1 MAYKGSRLNSSGDLL
16 TQALDISMANRI
28 ADAGE
33 SGPKGDFEGTVVGT
47 WKRLDRT
54 GAGVVEYKSKE
65 YLTRATLC
73 PSIFAVAPVEI
84 TYSNGTYF
92 TRWTHGN

>member
-1 MAYKGSRLNSSGDLL
+1 MAYKGSRLNSSNDLL

-28 ADAGE
+28 ADAGDN
-33 SGPKGDFEGTVVGT
+33 GPKGDFEGTVVGT
-47 WKRLDRT
+47 WKRLDST

-65 YLTRATLC
+65 YLTRATGFT
-73 PSIFAVAPVEI
+73 SIFAGAPVEI

-92 TRWTHGN
+92 TRW